1 MSRSG
6 EVADRWFDRAH
17 GPWAA
22 AVAAILLAAAGST
35 TAAAQEP
42 VPVRVTSDQ
51 PVVVLEADTLVKDDA
66 SQTIVAEGNV
76 EARYQ
81 GRTLRTKR
89 LIYNLRDNTIRA
101 QGGVEIIDPDGTVRY
116 ADEVEV
122 DEELDTGVATGFG
135 ARIAGGGTAAAAAA
149 VRPSPG
155 VNQLQRVIYT
165 ACPICKVEGGKTE
178 GPTWTLRARSATQD
192 QNSKMISYRDVVLQF
207 GGVPVIYL
215 PYFAHPDPSSGP
227 RSGLLP
233 PDIGSNRRV
242 GAFYQQPVHW
252 AISPYQDLTIAPRVH
267 ANVNPI
273 LGFQYRKRFYSGDL
287 RIDGSASYD
296 QDFDGNGNKFGEESL
311 RGHIFGNGLFKID
324 DFWSWGFGV
333 ERAADDLY
341 LRRYDLDGETRARGP
356 IIGGDNLRLVSQ
368 LFTTGQNENTFG
380 SLSLVSIQGLRAVD
394 DSTVLPLVLPLGE
407 LEHVMRDPL
416 FDGQLKLQAST
427 AALFRQDNGV
437 DSARVSVGGE
447 WRRDSIVG
455 PGLVLA
461 PFAQTRADIYR
472 TGNAPTA
479 KDETFTR
486 SVGLAGVEVRYP
498 FVRTGGNV
506 DVIIEPIGM
515 VAIGYGDNDARII
528 NEDSLSFE
536 LDDTNLFRPNAAPN
550 YDLWESGARGSLGVR
565 ATARTRDDKSA
576 SVMLGRRWRED
587 SEPRFNRL
595 TNLDDE
601 TSDWVGAV
609 DADLGQNLQANVR
622 FRVADKDLSLV
633 RMDASVRASL
643 WRLSTEARYFQ
654 VDEALRPG
662 DPNREIRG
670 GVGFR
675 ISDRWSFSYSLQR
688 DLDSDINLSQNI
700 HLMYRDDCTFLD
712 FGYVRSETTD
722 RVLGPNE
729 GFQIRI
735 GLTSLGMFGGGD

>member
-6 EVADRWFDRAH
+6 EVADRWFDRAP

-22 AVAAILLAAAGST
+22 AFAAILLAAAGST
-35 TAAAQEP
+35 AAAAQEP
-42 VPVRVTSDQ
+42 IAAPIASDQ

-233 PDIGSNRRV
+233 PDIGSNRRL
-242 GAFYQQPVHW
+242 GAFYQQPMHW
-252 AISPYQDLTIAPRVH
+252 AISPFQDLTVAPRVH

-273 LGFQYRKRFYSGDL
+273 LGLQYRKRFYSGDL
-287 RIDGSASYD
+287 RLEGSASYD

-311 RGHIFGNGLFKID
+311 RGHIFGEGLFKID

-333 ERAADDLY
+333 EHAADDLY
-341 LRRYDLDGETRARGP
+341 LRRYDLDGDSRARGP
-356 IIGGDNLRLVSQ
+356 IVGDTLRLVSQ
-368 LFTTGQNENTFG
+368 LFTTGQSENTFG
-380 SLSLVSIQGLRAVD
+380 SLSVVSIQGLRAVD

-407 LEHVMRDPL
+407 FEHVMRDPY

-427 AALFRQDNGV
+427 ASLYRQDNGV
-437 DSARVSVGGE
+437 DSARFSVGGE

-455 PGLVLA
+455 PGIVVA
-461 PFAQTRADIYR
+461 PFAQTRADVYR
-472 TGNAPTA
+472 IGNAPAA

-506 DVIIEPIGM
+506 DVVIEPIGM
-515 VAIGYGDNDARII
+515 VAIGYGDNDVRIV

-536 LDDTNLFRPNAAPN
+536 LDDSNLFRPNAAPN

-565 ATARTRDDKSA
+565 ATARSHDDKSA

-622 FRVADKDLSLV
+622 FRVADKDLSLI
-633 RMDASVRASL
+633 RMDASVRTSL

-675 ISDRWSFSYSLQR
+675 ITDRWSFSYSLQR

-729 GFQIRI
+729 GFQIRV
-735 GLTSLGMFGGGD
+735 GLTSLGVFGGGD

>member
-1 MSRSG
+1 MTRSG
-6 EVADRWFDRAH
+6 EAAGRWFDRAP

-22 AVAAILLAAAGST
+22 AVAAILLAAAGSA
-35 TAAAQEP
+35 AAAQEP
-42 VPVRVTSDQ
+42 ASAPVASDQ
-51 PVVVLEADTLVKDDA
+51 PVVVLEADSLVKDDA

-89 LIYNLRDNTIRA
+89 LVYNLRDNTIRA
-101 QGGVEIIDPDGTVRY
+101 QGGVEIIDPDGAVRY

-122 DEELDTGVATGFG
+122 DEQLDTGVATGFG
-135 ARIAGGGTAAAAAA
+135 ARLAGGGTAAAAAA
-149 VRPSPG
+149 VRPSSG

-165 ACPICKVEGGKTE
+165 ACPICKVESGATK
-178 GPTWTLRARSATQD
+178 GPTWTLRARSATQN

-207 GGVPVIYL
+207 GAFPVIYL

-242 GAFYQQPVHW
+242 GAFYQQPMHW
-252 AISPYQDLTIAPRVH
+252 AISPSQDLTVAPRIH

-273 LGFQYRKRFYSGDL
+273 LGLQYRKRFYSGDL
-287 RIDGSASYD
+287 RFEGSVSYD

-311 RGHIFGNGLFKID
+311 RGHLFGNGLFRID
-324 DFWSWGFGV
+324 DFWSWGFGI

-341 LRRYDLDGETRARGP
+341 LRRYDLDGDSRARGP
-356 IIGGDNLRLVSQ
+356 IIGDSLRLVSQ
-368 LFTTGQNENTFG
+368 LFATRQSENTFG
-380 SLSLVSIQGLRAVD
+380 SLSVVSIQGLRAVD

-407 LEHVMRDPL
+407 LEHVVRDPFL
-416 FDGQLKLQAST
+416 DGQLKLQAST
-427 AALFRQDNGV
+427 ASLYRQDSGV

-447 WRRDSIVG
+447 WRLDRIVG
-455 PGLVLA
+455 PGVVVA
-461 PFAQTRADIYR
+461 PFAQTRADVYR

-479 KDETFTR
+479 KDETFAR

-506 DVIIEPIGM
+506 DVVIEPIGM
-515 VAIGYGDNDARII
+515 VAIGYGDNDTRIV
-528 NEDSLSFE
+528 NEDSLAFE
-536 LDDTNLFRPNAAPN
+536 LDDSNLFRPNAAPN

-565 ATARTRDDKSA
+565 ATARSRDDRSA

-622 FRVADKDLSLV
+622 LRVADKDLSLV

-643 WRLSTEARYFQ
+643 WRLSTQARYFQ

-662 DPNREIRG
+662 DPNQEIRG
-670 GVGFR
+670 GVGFK
-675 ISDRWSFSYSLQR
+675 ITDRWSFSYSLQR

-729 GFQIRI
+729 GFQIRV
-735 GLTSLGMFGGGD
+735 GLTSLGVFGGGD

>member
-1 MSRSG
+1 MSRAG
-6 EVADRWFDRAH
+6 EVADRWFDRAP

-22 AVAAILLAAAGST
+22 AFAAILLAAAGST
-35 TAAAQEP
+35 AAAQEP
-42 VPVRVTSDQ
+42 ALPAPVTSDQ

-66 SQTIVAEGNV
+66 SQTITAEGNV

-89 LIYNLRDNTIRA
+89 LVYNLRDNTIRA

-122 DEELDTGVATGFG
+122 DERLDTGVATGFG
-135 ARIAGGGTAAAAAA
+135 ARIAGGGTAAAASA
-149 VRPSPG
+149 VRPSAG

-165 ACPICKVEGGKTE
+165 ACPICKVEGGKTK
-178 GPTWTLRARSATQD
+178 GPTWTLRARSATQN
-192 QNSKMISYRDVVLQF
+192 QNTKMISYRDVVVQF

-233 PDIGSNRRV
+233 PDIGSNRRL
-242 GAFYQQPVHW
+242 GAFYQQPIHW
-252 AISPYQDLTIAPRVH
+252 AISPFQDLTVAPRVH

-273 LGFQYRKRFYSGDL
+273 LGLQYRKRFYSGDL
-287 RIDGSASYD
+287 RLEGSASFD
-296 QDFDGNGNKFGEESL
+296 QDFDGEGNKFGEESL
-311 RGHIFGNGLFKID
+311 RGHLFGNGLFKID

-341 LRRYDLDGETRARGP
+341 LRRYDLDGESRARGP
-356 IIGGDNLRLVSQ
+356 IVGDNLRLVSQ
-368 LFTTGQNENTFG
+368 LYTTGQSENTFG
-380 SLSLVSIQGLRAVD
+380 SLSVVSIQGLRAVD
-394 DSTVLPLVLPLGE
+394 DSAVLPLVLPLGE
-407 LEHVMRDPL
+407 FEHVMRDPL

-427 AALFRQDNGV
+427 ASLYRQDNGI

-455 PGLVLA
+455 PGIVLA
-461 PFAQTRADIYR
+461 PFAQTRADVYR

-498 FVRTGGNV
+498 FVRTGENL

-515 VAIGYGDNDARII
+515 VAIGYGDNDTRIV
-528 NEDSLSFE
+528 NEDSLAFE
-536 LDDTNLFRPNAAPN
+536 LDDSNLFRPNAAPN

-565 ATARTRDDKSA
+565 ATARSHDDKSA

-670 GVGFR
+670 GMGFR
-675 ISDRWSFSYSLQR
+675 ITDRWSFSYSLQR

-729 GFQIRI
+729 GFQIRV
-735 GLTSLGMFGGGD
+735 GLTSLGVFGGGD

>member
-1 MSRSG
+1 MTRSG
-6 EVADRWFDRAH
+6 EVAGRWFERAP

-22 AVAAILLAAAGST
+22 AIAAILLASAGS
-35 TAAAQEP
+35 TAAAQERP
-42 VPVRVTSDQ
+42 PVTSDQ
-51 PVVVLEADTLVKDDA
+51 PVVVLEADTLVKDDK
-66 SQTIVAEGNV
+66 SQTITAEGNV

-89 LIYNLRDNTIRA
+89 LIYNLVDNTIRA

-122 DEELDTGVATGFG
+122 DERLDTGVATGFG

-155 VNQLQRVIYT
+155 RNELQRVVYT

-178 GPTWTLRARSATQD
+178 GPTWTLRARSAVQD

-233 PDIGSNRRV
+233 PDIGSNRRL
-242 GAFYQQPVHW
+242 GAFYQQPYHW
-252 AISPYQDLTIAPRVH
+252 AISPFQDLTVAPRVH

-273 LGFQYRKRFYSGDL
+273 LGLQYRKRFYSGDL
-287 RIDGSASYD
+287 RVEGTVSYD
-296 QDFDGNGNKFGEESL
+296 QDFDGDGNKFGNESV
-311 RGHIFGNGLFKID
+311 RGHVFGNGLFRID

-341 LRRYDLDGETRARGP
+341 LRRYDLSGEGRARGP
-356 IIGGDNLRLVSQ
+356 FIGDNLRLISQ
-368 LFTTGQNENTFG
+368 LYTTGQSENTFG
-380 SLSLVSIQGLRAVD
+380 SLSVVSIQGLRAVD
-394 DSTVLPLVLPLGE
+394 DSAVLPLILPLGE
-407 LEHVMRDPL
+407 VEHVIRDPL

-427 AALFRQDNGV
+427 ASLYRQDNGV
-437 DSARVSVGGE
+437 DSARASIGGE
-447 WRRDSIVG
+447 WRLDRVVG
-455 PGLVLA
+455 PGMVVA
-461 PFAQTRADIYR
+461 PFAQTRADLYR
-472 TGNAPTA
+472 IGNAPTA

-486 SVGLAGVEVRYP
+486 SVGLAGVEVRWP
-498 FVRTGGNV
+498 FLRPGRNF
-506 DVIIEPIGM
+506 DVILEPIGM
-515 VAIGYGDNDARII
+515 AAIGYGDNEVRIV
-528 NEDSLSFE
+528 NEDSLAFE
-536 LDDTNLFRPNAAPN
+536 LDDSNLFRPNAAPN

-565 ATARTRDDKSA
+565 ATARSHDDKSA
-576 SVMLGRRWRED
+576 SVMIGRRWRED

-622 FRVADKDLSLV
+622 FRMADKDLSLV

-643 WRLSTEARYFQ
+643 WRISAEARYFQ

-670 GVGFR
+670 GMGIR
-675 ISDRWSFSYSLQR
+675 LTDRWSFSYNIQR
-688 DLDSDINLSQNI
+688 DLDSDINLGQNI

-729 GFQIRI
+729 GFQIRV
-735 GLTSLGMFGGGD
+735 GLTSLGVFGGGD